1 MSEQV
6 PGAVGGVV
14 PRIPRGRT
22 DEFTSGPLFS
32 RSNVAP
38 TEAER
43 ISEARVIGFAA
54 GVVVGVVWMLL
65 VLVVADRV
73 IG

>member
-1 MSEQV
+1 MSEQI

-32 RSNVAP
+32 RSNVGQ

-43 ISEARVIGFAA
+43 LRETRIVWFSA
-54 GVVVGVVWMLL
+54 GVVAGVGWMLL
-65 VLVVADRV
+65 VVAAAV
-73 IG
+73 AWS